1 MVDRGDGE
9 LAGRVAVITGGG
21 RGIGRACAIAMAR
34 EGAAVVVADRH
45 EEAADEVVAEVR
57 SKGGSA
63 VAVTADV
70 SREEDVARLPAAAAE
85 SFGGLDVV
93 LVNAGISMFGDVLE
107 TSVDDWDRIIGVNLR
122 GAFLCLRACLPL
134 LVDRGR
140 GVVLGTS
147 SDVAIRTSYRN
158 AAYIPSKLG
167 IIGLMRSV
175 AVDFG
180 GRGIRANAVVP
191 GVTETPGLH
200 GWYSLEH
207 RPPAVGMAQA
217 AALSPLGRVGQPE
230 DVAEVV
236 TFLASD
242 RARFI
247 TGATIVVDGGM
258 TVTYGA
264 D

>member
-1 MVDRGDGE
+1 M
-9 LAGRVAVITGGG
+9 
-21 RGIGRACAIAMAR
+21 
-34 EGAAVVVADRH
+34 
-45 EEAADEVVAEVR
+45 
-57 SKGGSA
+57 
-63 VAVTADV
+63 
-70 SREEDVARLPAAAAE
+70 AAAAVA

-93 LVNAGISMFGDVLE
+93 VLNAGISMFGDILE
-107 TSVDDWDRIIGVNLR
+107 TSVADWDRINGVNLR
-122 GAFLCLRACLPL
+122 GTFLCLRACLPL
-134 LVDRGR
+134 LVERGK

-147 SDVAIRTSYRN
+147 SDVAIRTSPRN
-158 AAYIPSKLG
+158 AAYIPTKLG

-180 GRGIRANAVVP
+180 ARGIRANAVVP

-200 GWYSLEH
+200 GWYSLEQ
-207 RPPAVGMAQA
+207 RTPATSMAQA

-230 DVAEVV
+230 DVADVV
-236 TFLASD
+236 TFLVSD